1 MFNFQKSRWV
11 LHFSV
16 LGLVLVLAAAFPS
29 PVWAQ
34 SRKDRTAFDR
44 LEQIAWREGKVNVI
58 VRIDVPRI
66 GEMTAMSTRF
76 QTGDV
81 AASAQ
86 KDLADADQALKEAIE
101 LTAWKVI
108 SDLQGT
114 EFKTT
119 NVYRSIPF
127 VSLKVSPQALNLL
140 YNSPFVL
147 GIEENSLIKLDDPV
161 PDPAGAKT
169 GTTDPQSGPDRPT
182 LDGTAPLVGA
192 TTAWTWGFT
201 GSGWNVAVLDTGIRK
216 THQFFTGKSIVE
228 ACFSLGRDGTGGAG
242 DCPNGNATQTGPGSA
257 THYGSEYDGYD
268 HGTHVSGIATGN
280 YGSLS
285 GVAKNAGIIAVQVF
299 SKFTASDCGSSSPCV
314 LSWNSDQLAGL
325 DYIYS
330 IRGAYRIS
338 SVNMSLGGGAYN
350 NFCDSN
356 SSKAAI
362 DNLRAAGI
370 ATAIATGNNGYCGYI
385 SSPGCISSA
394 VSVGSST
401 NTDAESSFNNW
412 NATLQR
418 LFAPGSSIYSSTGAS
433 DSSYASWNGTSM
445 ATPHVAGAWAVL
457 KQAMASAAV
466 NDCLYWLRTA
476 GVTIKSVCDSYSQG
490 IPRIRVDKALQLFV
504 KFVLTLRAGSDGAI
518 NPVPGTYSY
527 TPGATAQVSATPGTY
542 AIFTGW
548 SGDASG
554 TTSPLT
560 VTMNGDRTVQA
571 NFRYIHAPIATGK
584 QVVNRNFAQAEY
596 INSLTWQ
603 TNPDN
608 SGLTISNYRIFVTSG
623 STTTLLA
630 ELGGDATTYQQR
642 NAGKGSRTYS
652 VAAVVNGREGAP
664 AVVTI
669 Q

>member
-1 MFNFQKSRWV
+1 MFVFQKSGWCLR
-11 LHFSV
+11 LSV
-16 LGLVLVLAAAFPS
+16 LGLLLVLAAALPS
-29 PVWAQ
+29 PSWAQ
-34 SRKDRTAFDR
+34 SRKDRTEFDR

-66 GEMTAMSTRF
+66 GEMTAASTRF

-81 AASAQ
+81 SASAQ
-86 KDLADADQALKEAIE
+86 KDLAAADQVLEEAIE
-101 LTAWKVI
+101 LMAWKVI

-119 NVYRSIPF
+119 NVYRSLPF
-127 VSLKVSPQALNLL
+127 LSLQVSPQALNLL

-147 GIEENSLIKLDDPV
+147 GIEENALIKLDDPV
-161 PDPAGAKT
+161 PDGAVAKS
-169 GTTDPQSGPDRPT
+169 GAPIPQSGPDRPT
-182 LDGTAPLVGA
+182 LDGTASLVGA

-216 THQFFTGKSIVE
+216 THQFFTGKPIIE
-228 ACFSLGRDGTGGAG
+228 ACFSLGRDGSGDAG
-242 DCPNGNATQTGPGSA
+242 DCPNGNATMIGAGSA
-257 THYGSEYDGYD
+257 IHFPSEYSGYD

-280 YGSLS
+280 YGSLA

-299 SKFTASDCGSSSPCV
+299 TKFTPSDCGTSYPCV

-330 IRGAYRIS
+330 IRGSYRIAA
-338 SVNMSLGGGAYN
+338 VNMSIGGGGYSS
-350 NFCDSN
+350 FCDSDAR
-356 SSKAAI
+356 KAAV
-362 DNLRAAGI
+362 DNLRSAGI

-385 SSPGCISSA
+385 NAPGCISSA
-394 VSVGSST
+394 ISVGSST
-401 NTDAESSFNNW
+401 NSDAESSFNNW

-418 LFAPGSSIYSSTGAS
+418 LFAPGGSIYSSTGVS

-466 NDCLYWLRTA
+466 TDCLYWLRST
-476 GVTIKSVCDSYSQG
+476 GVSIKSVCDSYSQA
-490 IPRIRVDKALQLFV
+490 IPRIRVDRALQQFV
-504 KFVLTLRAGSDGAI
+504 KFVLTLRTGSDGST

-527 TPGATAQVSATPGTY
+527 TPGATVQVSATPSEF

-554 TTSPLT
+554 TTSPVT

-571 NFRYIHAPIATGK
+571 NFRYIHAPLATGR
-584 QVVNRNFAQAEY
+584 QVVNRNFAQGEY
-596 INSLTWQ
+596 INILSWDP
-603 TNPDN
+603 NPSN
-608 SGLTISNYRIFVTSG
+608 SGLTISNYRIYTTSG
-623 STTTLLA
+623 STATLLV
-630 ELGGDATTYQQR
+630 ELGGDATTYSHR
-642 NAGKGSRTYS
+642 NAGKGSRAYS
-652 VAAVVNGREGAP
+652 IAAVVSGREGAP
-664 AVVTI
+664 ASVTI